1 MKKTMNNWW
10 LVLIKGVILVILA
23 IFVFRHPVSALV
35 GLALYVGITLLITG
49 ITLVI
54 AALSFRKVS
63 DNWGWRLAEGLM
75 DILFA
80 FVLLSNP
87 GVTAAVFPFIIGFWI
102 IIYGIIF
109 IADSF
114 NDKKEGA
121 TDWWMGLIGG
131 ILGVMLGYF
140 VTSNPLAGAF
150 TVTIWIGL
158 GFLILG
164 IVNIFASL
172 RLKKLKGALDS

>member
-1 MKKTMNNWW
+1 MKETIKNWW
-10 LVLIKGVILVILA
+10 LVLIKGIILVILA

-35 GLALYVGITLLITG
+35 GLALYVGISLVATG
-49 ITLVI
+49 IFLVI
-54 AALSFRKVS
+54 AALSFRKAS

-75 DILFA
+75 DILFG

-87 GVTAAVFPFIIGFWI
+87 AVTAAVFPFIVGFWI
-102 IIYGIIF
+102 IVYSIML

-121 TDWWMGLIGG
+121 SDWWMGLIGG
-131 ILGVMLGYF
+131 ILGVMLGFF
-140 VTSNPLAGAF
+140 VTNNPLAGAF
-150 TVTIWIGL
+150 TVTFWIGS

-172 RLKKLKGALDS
+172 RLKKLKGTL

>member
-1 MKKTMNNWW
+1 MKETVKNWW
-10 LVLIKGVILVILA
+10 LVLIKGIILVILA

-35 GLALYVGITLLITG
+35 GLALYVGISLLVTG
-49 ITLVI
+49 IFLVI
-54 AALSFRKVS
+54 AALTNRKSV

-75 DILFA
+75 DILFG

-87 GVTAAVFPFIIGFWI
+87 AVTAAVFPFIVGFWI
-102 IIYGIIF
+102 IMYSIMF

-121 TDWWMGLIGG
+121 SDWWMGLIGG
-131 ILGVMLGYF
+131 ILGVILGFF
-140 VTSNPLAGAF
+140 VTNNPLAGAI
-150 TVTIWIGL
+150 TVTFWIGL

-172 RLKKLKGALDS
+172 RLKKLKSAL

>member
-1 MKKTMNNWW
+1 MKETIKNWW
-10 LVLIKGVILVILA
+10 LVLIKGIILVILA
-23 IFVFRHPVSALV
+23 FFVFQHPVSALV
-35 GLALYVGITLLITG
+35 GLALYVGISLLVTG

-54 AALSFRKVS
+54 AALSFRKS
-63 DNWGWRLAEGLM
+63 SKNWGWRLVEGLM

-80 FVLLSNP
+80 TVLISNP

-102 IIYGIIF
+102 IIYGVIF

-114 NDKKEGA
+114 HDKKQGA
-121 TDWWMGLIGG
+121 SDWWMGLIGG

-140 VTSNPLAGAF
+140 VTSNPLAGAI
-150 TVTIWIGL
+150 TVTFWIGF

-164 IVNIFASL
+164 VVNIFASL
-172 RLKKLKGALDS
+172 RLRKLKGALED